1 MKALILAAGY
11 ATRLYP
17 LTQEYPKPL
26 LEIKGRPII
35 DYIVDKLKAASAVDE
50 IYVVTNSKF
59 IRHFRSWQKSARPP
73 KKITLVNDLTK
84 NNRDRLGAIG
94 DINFVIKKQKIKED
108 LLVIG
113 GDNLFSGALD
123 GFLAFAQKNG
133 SAASVGLYRL
143 KHKKDASRYG
153 VAKLNSR
160 KAVISFIEKPRKPQ
174 STLVA
179 MCLYYIPKN
188 SLGLIKEYMRSTR
201 PYRSGR
207 YALGRSNKKQADT
220 TGGYIAWLKGR
231 TDIYGYVFDGSWF
244 DIGDYKYLNA
254 AKERFE

>member
-17 LTQEYPKPL
+17 ITKEYPKPL
-26 LEIKGRPII
+26 LEVKARPII
-35 DYIVDKLKAASAVDE
+35 DYIVDKLKAASVIDE

-59 IRHFRSWQKSARPP
+59 IRLFRSWQKSAKSP
-73 KKITLVNDLTK
+73 KKITLVDDLTK

-94 DINFVIKKQKIKED
+94 DINFVIKKQEIKED

-113 GDNLFSGALD
+113 GDNLFSGTLA
-123 GFLAFAQKNG
+123 GFLAFAQRNG
-133 SAASVGLYRL
+133 SAATVGLYRL

-153 VAKLNSR
+153 VVRLNSR
-160 KAVISFIEKPRKPQ
+160 KAIISFIEKPRKPR

-188 SLGLIKEYMRSTR
+188 SLGLIKEYMRN
-201 PYRSGR
+201 
-207 YALGRSNKKQADT
+207 NKKRADT

-231 TDIYGYVFDGSWF
+231 TDIYGYVFNGSWF

-254 AKERFE
+254 AKERFA